1 MKRAKKKAAARPH
14 RKTARVA
21 RAKKPAVKRPAVK
34 RRPAARKR
42 RGLMF
47 VLSSPS
53 GAGKTTLTRMLLEDE
68 KKNVEL
74 SVSVTTRAKRASE
87 IEGRHYYFIDRKRFD
102 QMVKRGDL
110 LEWAEVHGNGYG
122 TPRKAVE
129 KFLRAGKDVIFDID
143 WQGTLQLYTAARKD
157 VVSVFVLP
165 PNAHELRLRLARRA
179 EDNQEVIDRRL
190 RNAIE
195 ELEHWREYDYIL
207 VNEDLDRAYRALK
220 AILVAERLRR
230 SPKKAAAGAVEAV
243 AFAEKTRRDN
253 QPHLADLVKKIQSEL

>member
-1 MKRAKKKAAARPH
+1 MKRAKKKSAKKAAKAKRKKPSPRKRAAKKTGRRKARPSS
-14 RKTARVA
+14 RQ
-21 RAKKPAVKRPAVK
+21 
-34 RRPAARKR
+34 

-74 SVSVTTRAKRASE
+74 SVSVTTRAKRTSE
-87 IEGRHYYFIDRKRFD
+87 IEGRHYYFIDRPRYD
-102 QMVKRGDL
+102 EMVKRGDL

-122 TPRKAVE
+122 TPKKPVE
-129 KFLRAGKDVIFDID
+129 ASLRAGKDVLFDID
-143 WQGTLQLYTAARKD
+143 WQGTLQLYAAARAD

-165 PNAHELRLRLARRA
+165 PSAQELRTRLARRA

-207 VNEDLDRAYRALK
+207 INDDLDRAYRALK
-220 AILVAERLRR
+220 SILVSERQRR
-230 SPKKAAAGAVEAV
+230 ASGRAPGKDAAV
-243 AFAEKTRRDN
+243 AEQYRRDR
-253 QPHLADLVKKIQSEL
+253 QPGLEAFVRSLQDKL

>member
-1 MKRAKKKAAARPH
+1 MKRARKKAAKKAATAKRKRTVP
-14 RKTARVA
+14 RKRAAGKTAKPRTR
-21 RAKKPAVKRPAVK
+21 RAAKP
-34 RRPAARKR
+34 

-68 KKNVEL
+68 SKNVEL

-87 IEGRHYYFIDRKRFD
+87 IEGRHYFFIDRPRYD
-102 QMVKRGDL
+102 EMVKKGEL

-122 TPRKAVE
+122 TPKKPVE
-129 KFLRAGKDVIFDID
+129 ASLRTGKDVLFDID
-143 WQGTLQLYTAARKD
+143 WQGTLQLYAAARAD

-165 PNAHELRLRLARRA
+165 PSAHALRERLARRA
-179 EDNQEVIDRRL
+179 EDNQEVVDRRL

-207 VNEDLDRAYRALK
+207 VNDDLDRAYRALK
-220 AILVAERLRR
+220 AILSAERARR
-230 SPKKAAAGAVEAV
+230 GGGGKADRKL
-243 AFAEKTRRDN
+243 AEKMRRDA
-253 QPHLADLVKKIQSEL
+253 QPELAELVKKIQAEL

>member
-1 MKRAKKKAAARPH
+1 MKRAKKKAAKKAATAKRRKTVPRKRTA
-14 RKTARVA
+14 RKTAKPKTRMA
-21 RAKKPAVKRPAVK
+21 AKQ
-34 RRPAARKR
+34 

-74 SVSVTTRAKRASE
+74 SVSVTTRAKRTSE
-87 IEGRHYYFIDRKRFD
+87 IEGRHYYFIDRPRYD
-102 QMVKRGDL
+102 EMVKQGEL

-122 TPRKAVE
+122 TPKKPVE
-129 KFLRAGKDVIFDID
+129 VSLRAGKDVLFDID
-143 WQGTLQLYTAARKD
+143 WQGTLQLYAAARAD

-165 PNAHELRLRLARRA
+165 PSAHALRERLARRA
-179 EDNQEVIDRRL
+179 EDNVEVVDRRL

-207 VNEDLDRAYRALK
+207 VNDDLDRAYRALK
-220 AILVAERLRR
+220 AILAAERARR
-230 SPKKAAAGAVEAV
+230 GRGGKADRKL
-243 AFAEKTRRDN
+243 AEKMRRDA
-253 QPHLADLVKKIQSEL
+253 QPELAELVKKIQAEL

>member
-1 MKRAKKKAAARPH
+1 MKRAKKKAAPNS
-14 RKTARVA
+14 RKKAA
-21 RAKKPAVKRPAVK
+21 KPKRAKRA
-34 RRPAARKR
+34 AARKRSPASKR

-87 IEGRHYYFIDRKRFD
+87 IEGRHYYFIDRKHFEE
-102 QMVKRGDL
+102 MASHGEL

-122 TPRKAVE
+122 TPKKSVE

-143 WQGTLQLYTAARKD
+143 WQGTLQLYKAARSD

-165 PNAHELRLRLARRA
+165 PNAHELRTRLARRA

-207 VNEDLDRAYRALK
+207 VNDDLDRAYRALK
-220 AILVAERLRR
+220 AILAAERLQR
-230 SPKKAAAGAVEAV
+230 SPKAAAAKSNETIAL
-243 AFAEKTRRDN
+243 AEKMRRDR
-253 QPHLADLVKKIQSEL
+253 QPHLADLVKKLQSEL

>member
-1 MKRAKKKAAARPH
+1 MKRAKKKAAARP
-14 RKTARVA
+14 RKKTAKVT
-21 RAKKPAVKRPAVK
+21 RAKKPAMK
-34 RRPAARKR
+34 RRPSARKR

-74 SVSVTTRAKRASE
+74 SISVTTRAKRGSE
-87 IEGRHYYFIDRKRFD
+87 IEGRHYHFIDRKRFD

-143 WQGTLQLYTAARKD
+143 WQGTLQLYKG
-157 VVSVFVLP
+157 V
-165 PNAHELRLRLARRA
+165 ARRC
-179 EDNQEVIDRRL
+179 
-190 RNAIE
+190 
-195 ELEHWREYDYIL
+195 RER
-207 VNEDLDRAYRALK
+207 VR
-220 AILVAERLRR
+220 
-230 SPKKAAAGAVEAV
+230 AAADCA
-243 AFAEKTRRDN
+243 
-253 QPHLADLVKKIQSEL
+253 

>member
-1 MKRAKKKAAARPH
+1 MKRAKKKVFPKARKKSAKPK
-14 RKTARVA
+14 RANKM
-21 RAKKPAVKRPAVK
+21 RAKKPRPAK
-34 RRPAARKR
+34 KR

-74 SVSVTTRAKRASE
+74 SVSVTTRPKRASE
-87 IEGRHYYFIDRKRFD
+87 IEGRHYHFIDRKRFEEMAT
-102 QMVKRGDL
+102 QGEL

-122 TPRKAVE
+122 TPRAPVE
-129 KFLRAGKDVIFDID
+129 KFQRQGRDVVFDID
-143 WQGTLQLYTAARKD
+143 WQGTLQLYKAARAD

-165 PNAHELRLRLARRA
+165 PTAQELRVRLSRRA
-179 EDNQEVIDRRL
+179 EDNHEIIDRRL

-207 VNEDLDRAYRALK
+207 VNDDLDRAFRALK
-220 AILVAERLRR
+220 SILAAERLRR
-230 SPKKAAAGAVEAV
+230 AAKGAAKANEAIAAA
-243 AFAEKTRRDN
+243 EKMRRDS
-253 QPHLADLVKKIQSEL
+253 QPQLADLVKKLQSEL

>member
-1 MKRAKKKAAARPH
+1 MKRAKKKKAVR
-14 RKTARVA
+14 A
-21 RAKKPAVKRPAVK
+21 RANPVKAGRAKRKISASKARTIQKRGPSRP
-34 RRPAARKR
+34 
-42 RGLMF
+42 RGMMF

-74 SVSVTTRAKRASE
+74 SISVTTRDKRPSE
-87 IEGRHYYFIDRKRFD
+87 IEGRHYHFIDRKTFD
-102 QMVKRGDL
+102 EMAKRGDL

-122 TPRKAVE
+122 TPKEPVE

-143 WQGTLQLYTAARKD
+143 WQGTLQLYNAARRD

-165 PNAHELRLRLARRA
+165 PSSQELRVRLARRA

-195 ELEHWREYDYIL
+195 ELEHWREYDYII
-207 VNEDLDRAYRALK
+207 VNDDLDRAYRALK
-220 AILVAERLRR
+220 AILASERRHRAPRGARASAEIEAAEKLRR
-230 SPKKAAAGAVEAV
+230 DA
-243 AFAEKTRRDN
+243 
-253 QPHLADLVKKIQSEL
+253 QPQLADLVKKLQSEL

>member
-1 MKRAKKKAAARPH
+1 MKRAKKKS
-14 RKTARVA
+14 
-21 RAKKPAVKRPAVK
+21 AKKVANAKRKKAAPRKRTVKRTVK
-34 RRPAARKR
+34 RKSRTTAKR

-87 IEGRHYYFIDRKRFD
+87 IEGRHYYFIDRPRYD
-102 QMVKRGDL
+102 EMVKKGDL

-122 TPRKAVE
+122 TPKKPVE
-129 KFLRAGKDVIFDID
+129 ASLRAGKDVLFDID
-143 WQGTLQLYTAARKD
+143 WQGTLQLYGAARPD

-165 PNAHELRLRLARRA
+165 PSAHALRERLARRA
-179 EDNQEVIDRRL
+179 EDNQEVVDRRL

-195 ELEHWREYDYIL
+195 ELDHWREYDYIL
-207 VNEDLDRAYRALK
+207 VNDDLDRAYRALK
-220 AILVAERLRR
+220 AILAAERARR
-230 SPKKAAAGAVEAV
+230 GRGGKADGKLAD
-243 AFAEKTRRDN
+243 KMRRDA
-253 QPHLADLVKKIQSEL
+253 QPALADLVKRIQSEL

>member
-1 MKRAKKKAAARPH
+1 MKRAKKKSAKKVAKAKRKKAAP
-14 RKTARVA
+14 RKRAAKKAAKRKL
-21 RAKKPAVKRPAVK
+21 RAKST
-34 RRPAARKR
+34 R

-87 IEGRHYYFIDRKRFD
+87 IEGRHYYFIDRPRYD
-102 QMVKRGDL
+102 EMVKKGDL

-122 TPRKAVE
+122 TPKKPVE
-129 KFLRAGKDVIFDID
+129 TSLRAGKDVLFDID
-143 WQGTLQLYTAARKD
+143 WQGTLQLYGAARPD

-165 PNAHELRLRLARRA
+165 PSAHALRERLARRA
-179 EDNQEVIDRRL
+179 EDNQEVVDRRL

-195 ELEHWREYDYIL
+195 ELDHWREYDYIV
-207 VNEDLDRAYRALK
+207 VNDDLDRAYRALK
-220 AILVAERLRR
+220 AILAAERARR
-230 SPKKAAAGAVEAV
+230 GRVGEADGKL
-243 AFAEKTRRDN
+243 ADKMRRDT
-253 QPHLADLVKKIQSEL
+253 QPELADLVKRIQAEL

>member
-1 MKRAKKKAAARPH
+1 M
-14 RKTARVA
+14 
-21 RAKKPAVKRPAVK
+21 
-34 RRPAARKR
+34 
-42 RGLMF
+42 MF

-74 SVSVTTRAKRASE
+74 SISVTTREKRASE
-87 IEGRHYYFIDRKRFD
+87 IEGRHYYFIDRRKFD
-102 QMVKRGDL
+102 SMVKSGDL

-122 TPRKAVE
+122 TPKKPVE

-143 WQGTLQLYTAARKD
+143 WQGTLQLYKAARPD

-165 PNAHELRLRLARRA
+165 PSSQELRTRLARRA

-195 ELEHWREYDYIL
+195 ELDHWREYDYIL
-207 VNEDLDRAYRALK
+207 VNDDLDRAYRALK
-220 AILVAERLRR
+220 SILAAERQRR
-230 SPKKAAAGAVEAV
+230 SAGSKAKANADTAAA
-243 AFAEKTRRDN
+243 KKMQRDA
-253 QPHLADLVKKIQSEL
+253 QPQLGDLVEKLQSEL

>member
-1 MKRAKKKAAARPH
+1 MKRPRRKSAPKRARSNQ
-14 RKTARVA
+14 A
-21 RAKKPAVKRPAVK
+21 K
-34 RRPAARKR
+34 RRLSAKHVRSEKQTKRKQ

-68 KKNVEL
+68 KGNVEL
-74 SVSVTTRAKRASE
+74 SVSVTTRPKRASE
-87 IEGRHYYFIDRKRFD
+87 IDGRHYRFIDRKRFAAMAED
-102 QMVKRGDL
+102 GEL

-122 TPRKAVE
+122 TPRAPVD
-129 KFLRAGKDVIFDID
+129 KFLRAGKDVLFDID
-143 WQGTLQLYTAARKD
+143 WQGTLQLYRAARAD

-165 PNAHELRLRLARRA
+165 PNAHSLRERLARRA

-207 VNEDLDRAYRALK
+207 INDDLDRAYRALK
-220 AILVAERLRR
+220 SILEVERARRASQALPKSSDAAVVAE
-230 SPKKAAAGAVEAV
+230 SM
-243 AFAEKTRRDN
+243 RRDA
-253 QPHLADLVKKIQSEL
+253 QPQLAELVKKIQSEL

>member
-1 MKRAKKKAAARPH
+1 MKRARKKAALKSRKKAAKTKRAKKAAR
-14 RKTARVA
+14 
-21 RAKKPAVKRPAVK
+21 KRSP
-34 RRPAARKR
+34 ARKR

-87 IEGRHYYFIDRKRFD
+87 IEGRHYCFIDRKHFEE
-102 QMVKRGDL
+102 MASHGEL

-122 TPRKAVE
+122 TPKKSVE

-143 WQGTLQLYTAARKD
+143 WQGTLQLYKAARSD

-165 PNAHELRLRLARRA
+165 PNAHELRTRLARRA

-207 VNEDLDRAYRALK
+207 VNDDLDRAYRALK
-220 AILVAERLRR
+220 AILAAERLQR
-230 SPKKAAAGAVEAV
+230 SPKAGAATSNETIAL
-243 AFAEKTRRDN
+243 AEKMRRDR
-253 QPHLADLVKKIQSEL
+253 QPHLADLVKKLQSEL

>member
-1 MKRAKKKAAARPH
+1 MKRAKKK
-14 RKTARVA
+14 KVA
-21 RAKKPAVKRPAVK
+21 RRRAKPAKAKRVKKKVSARTPRAK
-34 RRPAARKR
+34 NRQAAQRR

-68 KKNVEL
+68 RKNVEL
-74 SVSVTTRAKRASE
+74 SISVTTREKRASE
-87 IEGRHYYFIDRKRFD
+87 IEGRHYYFIDRKKLD
-102 QMVKRGDL
+102 EMAKSGEL
-110 LEWAEVHGNGYG
+110 LEWAAVHGNGYG
-122 TPRKAVE
+122 TPKKPIE

-143 WQGTLQLYTAARKD
+143 WQGTLQLYNAARRD

-165 PNAHELRLRLARRA
+165 PSSQELRVRLARRA

-207 VNEDLDRAYRALK
+207 INDDLDRAYRALK
-220 AILVAERLRR
+220 SILAAERQRR
-230 SPKKAAAGAVEAV
+230 ASRGAKSGTEIEA
-243 AFAEKTRRDN
+243 AEKMRRDA
-253 QPHLADLVKKIQSEL
+253 QPRLADLVKKLQSEL

>member
-1 MKRAKKKAAARPH
+1 MKRPK
-14 RKTARVA
+14 
-21 RAKKPAVKRPAVK
+21 KKPAKKVAKAKRK
-34 RRPAARKR
+34 RVAPRKRSSKKSAKRKTGTKR

-87 IEGRHYYFIDRKRFD
+87 IEGRHYFFIDRARYD
-102 QMVKRGDL
+102 EMVKRGDL

-122 TPRKAVE
+122 TPKKPVE
-129 KFLRAGKDVIFDID
+129 ASLRAGKDVLFDID
-143 WQGTLQLYTAARKD
+143 WQGTLQLYAAARAD

-165 PNAHELRLRLARRA
+165 PSAQELRTRLARRA

-207 VNEDLDRAYRALK
+207 INDDLDRAYRGLK
-220 AILVAERLRR
+220 SILVSERQRR
-230 SPKKAAAGAVEAV
+230 TSGRASGKDAAA
-243 AFAEKTRRDN
+243 AEQYRRDN
-253 QPHLADLVKKIQSEL
+253 QPGLDAFVRGLQEKL

>member
-1 MKRAKKKAAARPH
+1 MKRAKKKAAPKSRK
-14 RKTARVA
+14 KTAKSR
-21 RAKKPAVKRPAVK
+21 RAKKPA
-34 RRPAARKR
+34 ARKR
-42 RGLMF
+42 SPARKLRGLMF

-74 SVSVTTRAKRASE
+74 SVSVTTRAKRPSE
-87 IEGRHYYFIDRKRFD
+87 IEGRHYFFLDRKRFEE
-102 QMVKRGDL
+102 MASRGEL

-122 TPRKAVE
+122 TPKKSVE

-143 WQGTLQLYTAARKD
+143 WQGTLQLYKAARSD

-165 PNAHELRLRLARRA
+165 PNAHELRTRLARRA

-207 VNEDLDRAYRALK
+207 VNDDLDRAYRALK
-220 AILVAERLRR
+220 AILAAERLQR
-230 SPKKAAAGAVEAV
+230 SPKSGAAKSNETIAL
-243 AFAEKTRRDN
+243 AEKMRRDR
-253 QPHLADLVKKIQSEL
+253 QPQLADLVKKLQSEL

>member
-1 MKRAKKKAAARPH
+1 MKRAKKK
-14 RKTARVA
+14 T
-21 RAKKPAVKRPAVK
+21 AKKRVRAQRKKSAPRRRAPKKAAK
-34 RRPAARKR
+34 RRTRTAAKR

-87 IEGRHYYFIDRKRFD
+87 IEGRHYHFIDRARYD
-102 QMVKRGDL
+102 EMVRKGDL

-122 TPRKAVE
+122 TPKKPVE
-129 KFLRAGKDVIFDID
+129 ASLRAGKDVLFDID
-143 WQGTLQLYTAARKD
+143 WQGTLQLYAAARAD

-165 PNAHELRLRLARRA
+165 PSAQELRIRLARRA

-207 VNEDLDRAYRALK
+207 INDDLGRAYRGLK
-220 AILVAERLRR
+220 SILVSERRR
-230 SPKKAAAGAVEAV
+230 RMSGRTTGKDAAV
-243 AFAEKTRRDN
+243 AEQYRRDR
-253 QPHLADLVKKIQSEL
+253 QPGLEAFVRGLQEKL